1 MEDRI
6 KKVLDHIEDN
16 LGTSLDLKELAAVA
30 CLSPSQFH
38 RQFKR
43 QTGRTPF
50 KFIEE
55 LKMNKAYQ
63 MILQERWMINELS
76 DQFGYQD
83 YETFSRAFKKYFHFS
98 PDDLKAIVE
107 GLRSYTPPEEE
118 QELIILTADESYGE
132 TDLIDQLRI
141 FLEEKK
147 LKMSNLKRASVF
159 KIAPKG
165 LVPEKQS
172 HLIKNKFA
180 LTKEDKLW
188 KMLVDKP
195 SQ

>member
-6 KKVLDHIEDN
+6 KIVLDHIEDN
-16 LGTSLDLKELAAVA
+16 LGTSLELNDLAAVA

-50 KFIEE
+50 KFVEE

-63 MILQERWMINELS
+63 MILEETWMIHELS
-76 DQFGYQD
+76 DRFGYKD
-83 YETFSRAFKKYFHFS
+83 YETFSRAFKKYFQFS

-107 GLRSYTPPEEE
+107 GIRANISEEGE
-118 QELIILTADESYGE
+118 HELMIFMLDESSKDI
-132 TDLIDQLRI
+132 DLSEQLKDFLKEKNMKMPDLDQAR
-141 FLEEKK
+141 
-147 LKMSNLKRASVF
+147 VF
-159 KIAPKG
+159 KITPKD
-165 LVPEKQS
+165 LVPERKS

-180 LTKEDKLW
+180 LTQEDKLW
-188 KMLVDKP
+188 KTLLRK
-195 SQ
+195 

>member
-6 KKVLDHIEDN
+6 KDVLNYIEEN
-16 LGTSLDLKELAAVA
+16 LGTSLKLNDLAAIA

-50 KFIEE
+50 KFVEE

-63 MILQERWMINELS
+63 MIIQGQWMVHELS
-76 DQFGYQD
+76 DEFGYRD

-107 GLRSYTPPEEE
+107 GVKANVDQGGEYQLM
-118 QELIILTADESYGE
+118 ILTLDNS
-132 TDLIDQLRI
+132 TKDID
-141 FLEEKK
+141 
-147 LKMSNLKRASVF
+147 
-159 KIAPKG
+159 
-165 LVPEKQS
+165 
-172 HLIKNKFA
+172 
-180 LTKEDKLW
+180 
-188 KMLVDKP
+188 LVDQIKAFVKKKIGDERFKSSP
-195 SQ
+195 CL